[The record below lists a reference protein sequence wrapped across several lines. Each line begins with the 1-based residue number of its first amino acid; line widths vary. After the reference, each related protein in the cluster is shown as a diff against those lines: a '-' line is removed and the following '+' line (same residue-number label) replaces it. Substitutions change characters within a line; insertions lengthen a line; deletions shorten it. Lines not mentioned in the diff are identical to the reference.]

1 MHTCSVVAF
10 IVLSSVIASSAH
22 AQVLRASVISAG
34 AVSSA
39 GTGIVLK
46 GSVGQPVI
54 GRTAGSVQAG
64 LGFWYSV
71 LAKELPSAVD
81 GMENAPS
88 GMRLGH
94 AAPNPFSSVTGISA
108 AFHESGFL
116 TLSLFD
122 ISGRLIFA
130 RNEGFQTPGNARF
143 TVAAEGLPSGRY
155 LLVARFNGG
164 QSLVPLVIAK

>member
-1 MHTCSVVAF
+1 MHRYSVVAVV
-10 IVLSSVIASSAH
+10 VLFSAIAVGAQ

-34 AVSSA
+34 AASSTRA
-39 GTGIVLK
+39 GIVLK

-54 GRTAGSVQAG
+54 GRATGATQAG

-88 GMRLGH
+88 GMRLGS
-94 AAPNPFSSVTGISA
+94 ASPNPFSSVTSISA
-108 AFHESGFL
+108 DFHESGFL
-116 TLSLFD
+116 TLLMFD
-122 ISGRLIFA
+122 ISGRLVFA
-130 RNEGFQTPGNARF
+130 RDEGFQTPGNARF
-143 TVAAEGLPSGRY
+143 TIAAEGLPSGRY

-164 QSLVPLVIAK
+164 QSLVPLLIAK